1 VEQIRLLRRSG
12 RIIGA
17 ILWDSDQTPPPELVE
32 TTGLLL
38 EQLEQVELTR
48 PNGIGVDWLNRRKQ
62 DALMEFAA
70 GAGHE
75 INNPVAAISG
85 RVQLLLKEEADPKR
99 RESLATIGAQAM
111 RISQMIGDTM
121 QYAEPPPLHPARCE
135 LGASVKTILEKLGSR
150 LQGQGTQ
157 VKLTRPEEVWITAD
171 ENQLLTVIAELVT
184 NSLNALGQG
193 GTIHVTVANPDAS
206 VPGFAKLEIADD
218 GPGLTEIERRHLF
231 DPFYSGR
238 QAGRGLGFGLCK
250 CWRIVTQHGGTM
262 EVNSVP
268 WVRTAITTLW
278 PVVAMSSR
286 QHSFDSVWW
295 GSICTDPLPH
305 IN

>member
-1 VEQIRLLRRSG
+1 
-12 RIIGA
+12 
-17 ILWDSDQTPPPELVE
+17 
-32 TTGLLL
+32 
-38 EQLEQVELTR
+38 
-48 PNGIGVDWLNRRKQ
+48 
-62 DALMEFAA
+62 
-70 GAGHE
+70 
-75 INNPVAAISG
+75 
-85 RVQLLLKEEADPKR
+85 
-99 RESLATIGAQAM
+99 
-111 RISQMIGDTM
+111 
-121 QYAEPPPLHPARCE
+121 
-135 LGASVKTILEKLGSR
+135 
-150 LQGQGTQ
+150 
-157 VKLTRPEEVWITAD
+157 
-171 ENQLLTVIAELVT
+171 LLTVIAELVT

-278 PVVAMSSR
+278 PVDRTSST
-286 QHSFDSVWW
+286 V
-295 GSICTDPLPH
+295 
-305 IN
+305 